1 MLQEESG
8 DVVTIVSTT
17 DEPFL
22 GMYRASA
29 DLVASADD
37 AAMSKAYV
45 VGMAVP

>member
-1 MLQEESG
+1 
-8 DVVTIVSTT
+8 
-17 DEPFL
+17 
-22 GMYRASA
+22 MYRASA